1 MAIVMEIYYTLKCS
15 MSQGQQQQ
23 QASYDPH
30 TFKRE
35 LDSIDNLH
43 KTLQEVEKTLHQA
56 TS

>member
-23 QASYDPH
+23 ASYDPH
-30 TFKRE
+30 TFNRE